1 MESQKEAGESSN
13 FHRVFHVDH
22 LFLQSCSSAELW
34 SASVVDTNII
44 TFNY

>member
-1 MESQKEAGESSN
+1 MEFKMEAGESSN

-34 SASVVDTNII
+34 SASVIEANIV
-44 TFNY
+44 TFIK